1 MFLIQSFTFNFQY
14 FSSIFDNN
22 PMPIN
27 SMIYIVLP
35 AELNRR
41 AVYTLIQYMYTGEG
55 MLIGNIFI
63 NTF

>member
-1 MFLIQSFTFNFQY
+1 
-14 FSSIFDNN
+14 
-22 PMPIN
+22 MPIN

-55 MLIGNIFI
+55 MLNEKHKQ
-63 NTF
+63 